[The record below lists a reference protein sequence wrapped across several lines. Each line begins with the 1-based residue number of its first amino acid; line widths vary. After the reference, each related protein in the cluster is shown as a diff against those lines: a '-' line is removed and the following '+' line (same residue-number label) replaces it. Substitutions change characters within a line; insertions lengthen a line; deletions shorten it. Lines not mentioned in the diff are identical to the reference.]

1 MHTTVKMD
9 KKKNSC
15 SFLNV
20 ALYCILYLI
29 VSSSLSSVVVVVT
42 ALSTTATTTTPKIIR
57 IGTRPSP
64 LAKIQAKAVAKAL
77 QNILTKRSN
86 CEVEIQII
94 DILTTGDQSPASSS
108 SSSSSPS
115 VVQAQPLAVQS
126 VDFTGA
132 LDRALLHNEIDIAV
146 HSLKDIPPSTRWC
159 HGHGHGIEIAS
170 CLKREDPLDVL
181 VVSMVTTAT
190 NTVSHSNSESK
201 ASNPPNCAPGE
212 GLDLCI
218 QNLPRNARV
227 GTSSVRRQAQLLSMR
242 KDLELVNLR
251 GNVGARLKALED
263 GTVDALLLAAAGLN
277 RLLSNDGGGAGAGA
291 GAGKKNQMASNVCWR
306 DIPSED
312 ILSGSCQGI
321 VATTCR
327 SSDSTTLN
335 LLREIDHHDSS
346 IAAAAERTFLDGLD
360 SFRPT
365 LYEGS
370 TEWIGRPPL
379 AALMTKR
386 GLDDDAIEKWDSGW
400 TFRGLLARPDGL
412 TVIKTLKTTHGAL
425 SIDDARAL
433 GKEQAEKLLL
443 EAGPD
448 FYR

>member
-9 KKKNSC
+9 KRKNSC

-29 VSSSLSSVVVVVT
+29 VSSSSSVVVEVT
-42 ALSTTATTTTPKIIR
+42 SLSTTATTTTPKIIR

-77 QNILTKRSN
+77 KNILTKKSN

-94 DILTTGDQSPASSS
+94 DILTTGDQSQASSS
-108 SSSSSPS
+108 SSSSSPSPS

-132 LDRALLHNEIDIAV
+132 LDSALLHNEIDIAV

-159 HGHGHGIEIAS
+159 HRHGHRIEIAS

-190 NTVSHSNSESK
+190 NTVSHFNSESK
-201 ASNPPNCAPGE
+201 ASNPPNYAPGE

-242 KDLELVNLR
+242 KDLELINLR

-277 RLLSNDGGGAGAGA
+277 RLLSNDGGGAEAGA
-291 GAGKKNQMASNVCWR
+291 RKKNQMASNVCWR

-327 SSDSTTLN
+327 SLDSTTLN

-346 IAAAAERTFLDGLD
+346 IAAAAERAFLDGLD

>member
-190 NTVSHSNSESK
+190 STVSNSNSESK
-201 ASNPPNCAPGE
+201 ASNPPN
-212 GLDLCI
+212 
-218 QNLPRNARV
+218 
-227 GTSSVRRQAQLLSMR
+227 
-242 KDLELVNLR
+242 
-251 GNVGARLKALED
+251 
-263 GTVDALLLAAAGLN
+263 
-277 RLLSNDGGGAGAGA
+277 
-291 GAGKKNQMASNVCWR
+291 
-306 DIPSED
+306 
-312 ILSGSCQGI
+312 
-321 VATTCR
+321 
-327 SSDSTTLN
+327 
-335 LLREIDHHDSS
+335 
-346 IAAAAERTFLDGLD
+346 
-360 SFRPT
+360 
-365 LYEGS
+365 
-370 TEWIGRPPL
+370 
-379 AALMTKR
+379 
-386 GLDDDAIEKWDSGW
+386 
-400 TFRGLLARPDGL
+400 
-412 TVIKTLKTTHGAL
+412 
-425 SIDDARAL
+425 
-433 GKEQAEKLLL
+433 
-443 EAGPD
+443 
-448 FYR
+448 